1 MNQITYDGKPV
12 NIGPTPE
19 IIKECGFCDP
29 DEVTLA
35 ANRMSHREARMQL
48 ADVVDW
54 FCDHY
59 SQHEVEVEV
68 CS

>member
-35 ANRMSHREARMQL
+35 ANRMSSTGSAITIRSTRSKSRSA
-48 ADVVDW
+48 A
-54 FCDHY
+54 
-59 SQHEVEVEV
+59 EV
-68 CS
+68 